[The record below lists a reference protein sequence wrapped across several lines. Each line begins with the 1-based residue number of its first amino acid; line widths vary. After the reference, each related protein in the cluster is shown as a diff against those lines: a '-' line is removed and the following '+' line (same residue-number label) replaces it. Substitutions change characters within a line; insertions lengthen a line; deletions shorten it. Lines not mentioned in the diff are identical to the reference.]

1 MFITDEKLQKALDE
15 MKSQGFELG
24 KVYSNPYANAFKP
37 QTNDESPIT
46 KKLREFE
53 ELCNKNT

>member
-24 KVYSNPYANAFKP
+24 KVYSNPSNIKHLQHLIEAGERCYPK
-37 QTNDESPIT
+37 DGMRPI
-46 KKLREFE
+46 L
-53 ELCNKNT
+53 